1 MRYRPPKFTIFFRIL
16 RNYDKPPWYV
26 CRLLTQKR
34 QYVEESE
41 LQIWNQGSQ
50 ILMSLEYQAD
60 LFIDKKVIRI

>member
-1 MRYRPPKFTIFFRIL
+1 ML
-16 RNYDKPPWYV
+16 RKYDKLPWYV
-26 CRLLTQKR
+26 CRLLTQKW